1 MPIKAVLVYIR
12 PGEVDVEVNEYESR
26 EHLFQVL
33 NAELEKIGKPAVPV
47 ESDVVD
53 LVARDEGRLLVI
65 PEAELFIHVPDMEK
79 EELEECHTVS

>member
-12 PGEVDVEVNEYESR
+12 RGEVEVEVNEYESR

-65 PEAELFIHVPDMEK
+65 PEAELFIHVPMG
-79 EELEECHTVS
+79 EEEDQQCHTVS

>member
-65 PEAELFIHVPDMEK
+65 PEAELFIHVPDMEE

>member
-12 PGEVDVEVNEYESR
+12 RGEVEVEVNEYESR

-65 PEAELFIHVPDMEK
+65 PEAELFIHVPLGEG
-79 EELEECHTVS
+79 EEEQCHTVS